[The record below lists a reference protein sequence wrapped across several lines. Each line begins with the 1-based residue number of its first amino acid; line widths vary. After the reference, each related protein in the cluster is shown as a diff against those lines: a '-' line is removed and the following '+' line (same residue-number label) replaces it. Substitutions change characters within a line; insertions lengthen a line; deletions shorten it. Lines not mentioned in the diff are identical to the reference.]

1 VKPTSRGIEVL
12 LTPHGF
18 PERNSEERLIIV
30 IDVLRACTTIAHAL
44 HAGARGII
52 VVDSVEEALRRSA
65 TLDRD
70 STLLCGER
78 DSVRIDGFDLGNS
91 PAEYVSS
98 AVEGKTLILLTTN
111 GTKALAAAGVSKSCL
126 ASSFVTL
133 KASAIRAASF
143 EHITIVCAGSKD
155 RFTFEDFLCAGMLL
169 EEILL
174 DSSKEYGLDDGARL
188 ALQAAQAHRA
198 HLVSA
203 VRGADHARELDEI
216 GFGADVLLA
225 CEVDRFSFV
234 PVLRDG
240 RIIAESNAEAP
251 RAR

>member
-1 VKPTSRGIEVL
+1 MKQTSPGIQVL
-12 LTPHGF
+12 LTPHAL
-18 PERNSEERLIIV
+18 PERSSEERLVIV

-52 VVDSVEEALRRSA
+52 PVESVEEALRRSA

-78 DSVRIDGFDLGNS
+78 DSMRIDGFDLGNS

-111 GTKALAAAGVSKSCL
+111 GSRALAAAGASKACL
-126 ASSFVTL
+126 AAAFVTL
-133 KASAIRAASF
+133 RASAVRAASF
-143 EHITIVCAGSKD
+143 EQITIVCAGSAE
-155 RFTFEDFLCAGMLL
+155 RFAYEDFLCAGMLV
-169 EEILL
+169 EEILRET
-174 DSSKEYGLDDGARL
+174 SAQPALDDGARL
-188 ALQAAQAHRA
+188 ALEAAQAHRA
-198 HLVSA
+198 RLVSA
-203 VRGADHARELDEI
+203 IRATDHARELDDI

-240 RIIAESNAEAP
+240 RIVAEAVAQAP
-251 RAR
+251 PAR

>member
-1 VKPTSRGIEVL
+1 L

-18 PERNSEERLIIV
+18 PERNSEERLTIV

-52 VVDSVEEALRRSA
+52 AVDSVEEALRRSA

-111 GTKALAAAGVSKSCL
+111 GTRALALAGASKSCL

-133 KASAIRAASF
+133 RASAIRAASF
-143 EHITIVCAGSKD
+143 EHITIVCAGSKE
-155 RFTFEDFLCAGMLL
+155 RFAFEDFLCAGMLL
-169 EEILL
+169 WEIQRE
-174 DSSKEYGLDDGARL
+174 SSKEYCLDDGARL
-188 ALQAAQAHRA
+188 AVEAAQTHRA

-203 VRGADHARELDEI
+203 IRAADHARTLDDL

-234 PVLRDG
+234 PILRDG
-240 RIIAESNAEAP
+240 RIVAESTAETP
-251 RAR
+251 RVAS

>member
-1 VKPTSRGIEVL
+1 MKPTTRAIEVL
-12 LTPHGF
+12 LTPHRL
-18 PERNSEERLIIV
+18 PERNSDDRLVIV
-30 IDVLRACTTIAHAL
+30 IDVLRAGTTIAHAL
-44 HAGARGII
+44 HAGARAII
-52 VVDSVEEALRRSA
+52 PVESVEEALRRSA

-98 AVEGKTLILLTTN
+98 VVEGKTLVLLTTN
-111 GTKALAAAGVSKSCL
+111 GSRALAAAGASKACL
-126 ASSFVTL
+126 AASFVTL
-133 KASAIRAASF
+133 RASAVRAASF
-143 EHITIVCAGSKD
+143 DQITIVCAGAAE
-155 RFTFEDFLCAGMLL
+155 RFAYEDFLCAGMLV
-169 EEILL
+169 EEIGRE
-174 DSSKEYGLDDGARL
+174 STQEYALNDGARL
-188 ALQAAQAHRA
+188 AVEAAQAHRA

-203 VRGADHARELDEI
+203 IRATDHARELDEI

-240 RIIAESNAEAP
+240 RLVAETISDAT

>member
-1 VKPTSRGIEVL
+1 VKPTPRTIDVL

-18 PERNSEERLIIV
+18 PERNSEERLTIV
-30 IDVLRACTTIAHAL
+30 IDVLRAGTTIAHAL

-52 VVDSVEEALRRSA
+52 PVESVEEALRRSA

-78 DSVRIDGFDLGNS
+78 DSMRIDGFDLGNS

-111 GTKALAAAGVSKSCL
+111 GTRALTAAGASKTCL

-133 KASAIRAASF
+133 RASAIRAAAF
-143 EHITIVCAGSKD
+143 EHITIVCAGSSE
-155 RFTFEDFLCAGMLL
+155 RFAFEDFLCAGMLL
-169 EEILL
+169 EEILRE
-174 DSSKEYGLDDGARL
+174 SAKEYVLDDGARL
-188 ALQAAQAHRA
+188 AAEAAQAHRA

-203 VRGADHARELDEI
+203 IRATDHARDLDEI

-234 PVLRDG
+234 PILRDG
-240 RIIAESNAEAP
+240 RIVAESIAEAP

>member
-1 VKPTSRGIEVL
+1 VKQMSRAIEVL
-12 LTPHGF
+12 PTPHGL
-18 PERNSEERLIIV
+18 PERNSDRLIIV
-30 IDVLRACTTIAHAL
+30 IDALRACTTIAHAL

-52 VVDSVEEALRRSA
+52 PAESVEEALRRSA

-78 DSVRIDGFDLGNS
+78 DSKRIDGFDLGNS

-111 GTKALAAAGVSKSCL
+111 GSRVLAAAGSKVCF
-126 ASSFVTL
+126 AAAFVTL
-133 KASAIRAASF
+133 RASAMRAAAF
-143 EHITIVCAGSKD
+143 EQITIVCAGSSE
-155 RFTFEDFLCAGMLL
+155 RFAWEDFLCAGMLV
-169 EEILL
+169 EEIQREASL
-174 DSSKEYGLDDGARL
+174 EYALDDGARL
-188 ALQAAQAHRA
+188 ALETARAHRA

-203 VRGADHARELDEI
+203 IRAADHARELDEI

-240 RIIAESNAEAP
+240 RIVAETTADAP